1 MKQEKKMSDFVIKRN
16 TDPNVGPVDGV
27 SVETEGI
34 YTKFRGKGLFQT
46 EKRIFRLEKTEVGIK
61 AAVSTGVVSIY
72 DRNRDQ
78 AIAVSITELAAILN
92 EALRVGMT
100 GGANHET
107 V

>member
-1 MKQEKKMSDFVIKRN
+1 MKWEKKMSDFVIKRN

-27 SVETEGI
+27 SVETEGV

-46 EKRIFRLEKTEVGIK
+46 EKRIFRQEKTEVGIK

-92 EALRVGMT
+92 EALRVGIVNVEEMK
-100 GGANHET
+100 
-107 V
+107 